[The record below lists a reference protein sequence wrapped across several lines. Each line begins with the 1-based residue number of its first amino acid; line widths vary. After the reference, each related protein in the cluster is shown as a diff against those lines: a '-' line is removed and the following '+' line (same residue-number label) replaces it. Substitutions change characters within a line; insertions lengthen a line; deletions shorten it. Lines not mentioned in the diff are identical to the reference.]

1 MTTCLSI
8 CFFFFPDSFE
18 IAAPS
23 DSYLSAEPGQDVTLT
38 CQLPRTWPVQQVI
51 WEKVQPHQ
59 VDILASCNL
68 SQETRYTS
76 KYLRQTRS
84 NCSQGSMKSITTA
97 AATTT
102 TANTTLKI
110 LRHDTQNWPLA
121 STRINTNT
129 HTQTHT
135 CAYMYTN
142 MIKELSNKIP
152 SELWWEKSLL
162 NLWPYPL
169 LATNKFSNLTIG
181 MDTWALVSLLILKT
195 PWTSMPWFKL
205 KLCDCS

>member
-1 MTTCLSI
+1 MKIPLTLGVSTVGNITNQFRWLSEQLSPVCEHMTTCLSI

-84 NCSQGSMKSITTA
+84 NCSQGSMKSILIIPNAMA
-97 AATTT
+97 ADSGLYRCRSEAITG
-102 TANTTLKI
+102 K
-110 LRHDTQNWPLA
+110 
-121 STRINTNT
+121 
-129 HTQTHT
+129 
-135 CAYMYTN
+135 
-142 MIKELSNKIP
+142 NKSFVIR
-152 SELWWEKSLL
+152 
-162 NLWPYPL
+162 
-169 LATNKFSNLTIG
+169 
-181 MDTWALVSLLILKT
+181 LIIT
-195 PWTSMPWFKL
+195 
-205 KLCDCS
+205 DGE